1 MSTLDRGRASIVV
14 MAASSLPRIDLGAP
28 YHTLG
33 RASPCLAPCIQGPP
47 TENACMSPLHFVRFQ
62 LFFGWRR
69 LRTSTIQSRVAPLS
83 NGRPPLDRTGRP
95 PRTIASRRDTAMGM
109 SATQPT
115 ECFVV
120 APGRTID
127 SSPAATDRL
136 LIDIDW
142 DNVAP
147 IGQSRTR
154 DSHLSGI
161 RLVLLISSR
170 PPAVLT
176 G

>member
-1 MSTLDRGRASIVV
+1 MAHRTTPSVVPRRVPRRAYDR
-14 MAASSLPRIDLGAP
+14 
-28 YHTLG
+28 
-33 RASPCLAPCIQGPP
+33 GPP
-47 TENACMSPLHFVRFQ
+47 TENACMSPLHFDGFQ
-62 LFFGWRR
+62 LFFGRARR

-83 NGRPPLDRTGRP
+83 NGHPPLDRTGRP
-95 PRTIASRRDTAMGM
+95 AGQNNCIPSTPWAYVCNTALE
-109 SATQPT
+109 PT
-115 ECFVV
+115 ECFCCHTLQ
-120 APGRTID
+120 P
-127 SSPAATDRL
+127 ATDRL

-154 DSHLSGI
+154 DSHLSEI